1 MHKTPIIAAIVLAPA
16 MLHAQQS
23 GRALIDDVARAM
35 GGRAR
40 ITAVKTLVLTGK
52 GRNYNFGQ
60 NPTPTDSLPVY
71 EVTSFSRSIDFAN
84 RRWRQDQTRE
94 PRFVT
99 ANTAAVRQRIGFDNG
114 VSVDIISDTLTRRG
128 TARADSD
135 RADELL
141 YHPIGFMQA
150 ALSSRAKLADISF
163 GDARRHVR
171 MTLGPA
177 NYEIVIDPATKL
189 PYSISRTVSN
199 SMLGDVTLETRFADW
214 TTVDGLK
221 LPMRIAQR
229 VDRWEVSNISLTSSN
244 INADV
249 GDISA
254 PASVKS
260 SPPFAPAAVTVAVD
274 SVAPGVWYI
283 TGQTHHSVAIE
294 MSDHILLVEAPVSDD
309 RTLAVVRKV
318 RELRPDKPIRAVIN
332 THHHFDHSGG
342 VRAAISEGLAVITDS
357 VNAPFY
363 RQLWSRKFT
372 IAPDALAK
380 SRKPAVIEVVNG
392 KRVLTSGNRTV
403 ELYHI
408 AGSVHSGSMLMV
420 YLPAEKMLIEA
431 DLYSPPAAN
440 ATTIPPAPFAKNLV
454 DNIDR
459 LGLKVETIVPIH
471 GRVVPMSDLRAVAA
485 R

>member
-1 MHKTPIIAAIVLAPA
+1 M
-16 MLHAQQS
+16 
-23 GRALIDDVARAM
+23 
-35 GGRAR
+35 
-40 ITAVKTLVLTGK
+40 
-52 GRNYNFGQ
+52 
-60 NPTPTDSLPVY
+60 
-71 EVTSFSRSIDFAN
+71 TSFSRSIDFAN

-94 PRFVT
+94 PRFAT

-114 VSVDIISDTLTRRG
+114 VSVDIVSDTLIRHG

-141 YHPIGFMQA
+141 YHPIGFMHV
-150 ALSSRAKLADISF
+150 ALSSGAKLADISF
-163 GDARRHVR
+163 GDARQHVR

-177 NYEIVIDPATKL
+177 IYEIVIDPATKL

-214 TTVDGLK
+214 STVDGLK

-229 VDRWEVSNISLTSSN
+229 LDRWEVSNISLTSSS

-254 PASVKS
+254 PASVITS
-260 SPPFAPAAVTVAVD
+260 APFTPAAVTVAVD
-274 SVAPGVWYI
+274 SVAPGVWYV

-294 MSDHILLVEAPVSDD
+294 MSDHMLLVEAPVSDD
-309 RTLAVVRKV
+309 RTLAVIRKV
-318 RELRPDKPIRAVIN
+318 RELRPNKPIRAVIN

-342 VRAAISEGLAVITDS
+342 IRAAISEGLAVITDS

-363 RQLWSRKFT
+363 RQLWSRRFT

-392 KRVLTSGNRTV
+392 KRVLTSGSRTV

-440 ATTIPPAPFAKNLV
+440 ATTIPPAPFARNLV
-454 DNIDR
+454 ENIDR

-471 GRVVPMSDLRAVAA
+471 GRVVPMSDLRAAAA